1 MVQFRRVLFFL
12 SGILLLLY
20 ALTWLGRRYGAP
32 IDAQAWLPSARQFPG
47 LRSSVA
53 PRADVRL
60 ADSTLKLV
68 EAIDSLDMATDA
80 AHSSQ
85 RAVKAVGRVMG
96 GAMLSVENEGAEQ
109 PSGSYPFTPEPSR
122 QLEQSPILAD
132 AMRGAKEIKPS
143 GNVALPEAAKGDRRI
158 KTRALEYTDAGF
170 NQLAYFFDA
179 LGKTQLD
186 GAGVRI
192 LHYGDSQIEGDRVT
206 GYLRSRMQRVFGG
219 AGVGMQC
226 VVPPVSPPFGLTI
239 QPGAGWK
246 YHSIMPATKRKKE
259 FHYGLAGSV
268 CQYGQEVEDAETGE
282 THYQGTVEITRK
294 LSAGSGMRFSHVRV
308 FIHTAQSPCRVE
320 LQQGDSTL
328 WEASIGALPSVQQV
342 VVPVSTQRSK
352 FSLSFSSASL
362 ADVLALSFE
371 GEGGVQVDNV
381 PLRGSSGGDFTAIND
396 TVFREM
402 ASLLHPKL
410 VLLQFGVNVVPGQME
425 AYGFY
430 REMLKR
436 QIARLRGLL
445 PGVTFIM
452 LGVSDMGMKEEDD
465 FVSYPNIPKVRNAQR
480 QAALESGIAF
490 WDTYQAMGGPN
501 SIVAWVNAE
510 PPLATADYVH
520 FTPRGARFIG
530 EMFYSALMQAYEAY
544 TQGASAPQK

>member
-53 PRADVRL
+53 PRSDVRL

-96 GAMLSVENEGAEQ
+96 GAMLSVEKEGAEQ

>member
-1 MVQFRRVLFFL
+1 MVQFRRVLLFL
-12 SGILLLLY
+12 SGVLLLLY
-20 ALTWLGRRYGAP
+20 ALTWLGQRLGAS

-47 LRSSVA
+47 LRNTVV
-53 PRADVRL
+53 PRTDVRL
-60 ADSTLKLV
+60 TDSMLRLV
-68 EAIDSLDMATDA
+68 EAIDSLDMATGA
-80 AHSSQ
+80 AHSSR
-85 RAVKAVGRVMG
+85 RAGKATARVMG
-96 GAMLSVENEGAEQ
+96 EALLSAEEVGSGL
-109 PSGSYPFTPEPSR
+109 PSGAYPFTPEPGR
-122 QLEQSPILAD
+122 HLVQSPILAD
-132 AMRGAKEIKPS
+132 AMRGAKEAKPAN
-143 GNVALPEAAKGDRRI
+143 NVALPEGAKGDKRI

-226 VVPPVSPPFGLTI
+226 VVPPVSPPFGLSI
-239 QPGAGWK
+239 QPGVGWK

-308 FIHTAQSPCRVE
+308 FIHTAQSPCRVD

-342 VVPVSTQRSK
+342 VVPISTQLSK
-352 FSLSFSSASL
+352 FSLSFSSAAL

-402 ASLLHPKL
+402 ASFLHPKL

-465 FVSYPNIPKVRNAQR
+465 FISYPNIPKVRNAQR

-490 WDTYQAMGGPN
+490 WDTYLAMGGSN

>member
-32 IDAQAWLPSARQFPG
+32 TDAQAWLPSARQFPG

-53 PRADVRL
+53 PRTDVRL

-96 GAMLSVENEGAEQ
+96 GAMLSVEKEGAEQ

-268 CQYGQEVEDAETGE
+268 CQYGQEVEDAEAGE

>member
-32 IDAQAWLPSARQFPG
+32 IDTQAWLPSARQFPG

-132 AMRGAKEIKPS
+132 AMRGAKVAKPA

>member
-1 MVQFRRVLFFL
+1 MVQFRRVLLFL
-12 SGILLLLY
+12 SGVLLLLY
-20 ALTWLGRRYGAP
+20 ALTWLGQRLGAS

-47 LRSSVA
+47 LRNTVV
-53 PRADVRL
+53 PRTDVRL
-60 ADSTLKLV
+60 TDSMLRLV
-68 EAIDSLDMATDA
+68 EAIDSLDMATGA
-80 AHSSQ
+80 AHSSR
-85 RAVKAVGRVMG
+85 RAGKATARVMG
-96 GAMLSVENEGAEQ
+96 EALLSAEEVGSGL
-109 PSGSYPFTPEPSR
+109 PSGAYPFTPEPGR
-122 QLEQSPILAD
+122 HLVQSPILAD
-132 AMRGAKEIKPS
+132 AMRGAKEAKPAN
-143 GNVALPEAAKGDRRI
+143 NVALPEGAKGDKRI

-226 VVPPVSPPFGLTI
+226 VVPPVSPPFGLSI
-239 QPGAGWK
+239 QSGAGWK

-282 THYQGTVEITRK
+282 TRYQGSVEITRK

-308 FIHTAQSPCRVE
+308 FIHTAQSPCRVD

-342 VVPVSTQRSK
+342 VVPISPQLSK
-352 FSLSFSSASL
+352 FSLSFSSAAL

-402 ASLLHPKL
+402 ASFLHPKL

-465 FVSYPNIPKVRNAQR
+465 FISYPNIPKVRNAQR

-490 WDTYQAMGGPN
+490 WDTYLAMGGAN

-544 TQGASAPQK
+544 TQGATALPK

>member
-53 PRADVRL
+53 PRTDVRL

-239 QPGAGWK
+239 QPGTGWK

-268 CQYGQEVEDAETGE
+268 CQYGQEVADAETGE

>member
-32 IDAQAWLPSARQFPG
+32 TDAQAWLPSARQFPG

-53 PRADVRL
+53 PRTDVRL

-96 GAMLSVENEGAEQ
+96 GAMLSVEKEGAEQ

>member
-1 MVQFRRVLFFL
+1 M
-12 SGILLLLY
+12 
-20 ALTWLGRRYGAP
+20 
-32 IDAQAWLPSARQFPG
+32 
-47 LRSSVA
+47 LR
-53 PRADVRL
+53 
-60 ADSTLKLV
+60 LV
-68 EAIDSLDMATDA
+68 EAIDSLDMATGA
-80 AHSSQ
+80 AHSSR
-85 RAVKAVGRVMG
+85 RAGKATARVMG
-96 GAMLSVENEGAEQ
+96 EVLLSAEREGAGLH
-109 PSGSYPFTPEPSR
+109 SGAYPFTPEPSR
-122 QLEQSPILAD
+122 HSEQSPILAD
-132 AMRGAKEIKPS
+132 AMRGAKEAKPAN
-143 GNVALPEAAKGDRRI
+143 NVALPEGAKGDKRI

-226 VVPPVSPPFGLTI
+226 VVPPVSPPFGLSI
-239 QPGAGWK
+239 QPGVGWK

-342 VVPVSTQRSK
+342 VVPISPQLSK
-352 FSLSFSSASL
+352 FSLSFSSAAL

-402 ASLLHPKL
+402 ASFLHPKL

-465 FVSYPNIPKVRNAQR
+465 FISYPNIPKVRNAQR

-490 WDTYQAMGGPN
+490 WDTYLAMGGAN

>member
-1 MVQFRRVLFFL
+1 M
-12 SGILLLLY
+12 
-20 ALTWLGRRYGAP
+20 
-32 IDAQAWLPSARQFPG
+32 
-47 LRSSVA
+47 
-53 PRADVRL
+53 
-60 ADSTLKLV
+60 
-68 EAIDSLDMATDA
+68 
-80 AHSSQ
+80 
-85 RAVKAVGRVMG
+85 
-96 GAMLSVENEGAEQ
+96 
-109 PSGSYPFTPEPSR
+109 
-122 QLEQSPILAD
+122 
-132 AMRGAKEIKPS
+132 
-143 GNVALPEAAKGDRRI
+143 
-158 KTRALEYTDAGF
+158 
-170 NQLAYFFDA
+170 
-179 LGKTQLD
+179 
-186 GAGVRI
+186 
-192 LHYGDSQIEGDRVT
+192 
-206 GYLRSRMQRVFGG
+206 
-219 AGVGMQC
+219 
-226 VVPPVSPPFGLTI
+226 
-239 QPGAGWK
+239 
-246 YHSIMPATKRKKE
+246 
-259 FHYGLAGSV
+259 
-268 CQYGQEVEDAETGE
+268 
-282 THYQGTVEITRK
+282 
-294 LSAGSGMRFSHVRV
+294 
-308 FIHTAQSPCRVE
+308 
-320 LQQGDSTL
+320 
-328 WEASIGALPSVQQV
+328 
-342 VVPVSTQRSK
+342 
-352 FSLSFSSASL
+352 
-362 ADVLALSFE
+362 LALSFE